1 MKFSLI
7 SAVTLALLCPLA
19 SGQQELKIWAY
30 DGSWYDQYGEAV
42 ALDGERAIVG
52 ASWAD
57 NPQSNSG
64 AAYLHNAVT
73 GAHLLELV
81 WTSSV
86 PGGQL
91 ANDRFGSSVGISGS
105 KCVVGAPG
113 TATGGAAYIFDTAT
127 GTQITELKPSDL
139 HYYDDFGDSVAI
151 SGELVVVSSPKDDDN
166 GLNSGSAYLFDAT
179 SGTELA
185 KLVASDGTS
194 DDNFGY
200 ALAINGNTIV
210 VGTPYTYG
218 TVFSGA
224 VYLFD
229 AITFAQ
235 TAKLFP
241 SDGAGHDQF
250 GLSVAISGTTIIIGA
265 PGVDD
270 NGSFSGAAYLFD
282 ATTGAELAKLRASDG
297 DADDYFGNSVAIS
310 GNTAIVGAPGD
321 DDNGSYSGSVYLFDI
336 TTGAE
341 IAKLLSSDG
350 AAGDKF
356 GRAVAISGTT
366 ALVGAEEDDDN
377 GPWSGSAYLYHWDCN
392 GNGIPDLSEP
402 DLNGNGIPDDC
413 ECTATDSCPTSPNT
427 AGAGVQI
434 SITGIPS
441 VSLNGLGFD
450 ATGGPFNQPGLFFHG
465 SGAANQPFGEG
476 VRCVSTP
483 ILRIPSLVFFD
494 ASGNTSKQLD
504 MNANA
509 LSGIQPAD
517 NRYFQLWYRDP
528 LGGLSGFNLSNGL
541 EITFCP

>member
-1 MKFSLI
+1 VKFSLI

-105 KCVVGAPG
+105 KCGVGAPG
-113 TATGGAAYIFDTAT
+113 TAGGGGAYIFDTAT

-139 HYYDDFGDSVAI
+139 HYYDDFGYSVAI

-235 TAKLFP
+235 TAKLLP

-250 GLSVAISGTTIIIGA
+250 GLSVAISGTTILIGA

-282 ATTGAELAKLRASDG
+282 ATTGAELAKLTASDG
-297 DADDYFGNSVAIS
+297 DADDAFGASVDIS
-310 GNTAIVGAPGD
+310 GNTAIIGAITD
-321 DDNGSYSGSVYLFDI
+321 DDNGFRSGSAYLFDA

-341 IAKLLSSDG
+341 LVKILPSDG
-350 AAGDKF
+350 IYGDEF
-356 GRAVAISGTT
+356 GMVAIHGGT
-366 ALVGAEEDDDN
+366 ALVGADDDDDN
-377 GPWSGSAYLYHWDCN
+377 GPESGSAYLYHWDCN
-392 GNGIPDLSEP
+392 ANGIPDLSEP

-413 ECTATDSCPTSPNT
+413 ECIATDSCSTSPNT

-450 ATGGPFNQPGLFFHG
+450 ATGGPSNQPGLFFHG
-465 SGAANQPFGEG
+465 PGAANQPFGEG

-494 ASGNTSKQLD
+494 GSGNTSKQLD

>member
-1 MKFSLI
+1 VKFSLI
-7 SAVTLALLCPLA
+7 SAVTLALLCPLV

-30 DGSWYDQYGEAV
+30 DGSWYDGYGGAV

-52 ASWAD
+52 ARWAN
-57 NPQSNSG
+57 NPGNRSG

-81 WTSSV
+81 WTNSV

-91 ANDRFGSSVGISGS
+91 TNEKFGSSVGIRGS

-113 TATGGAAYIFDTAT
+113 TAGGGAAYIFDTAT
-127 GTQITELKPSDL
+127 GTQITELEPSDVSSL
-139 HYYDDFGDSVAI
+139 DDFGYSVVI
-151 SGELVVVSSPKDDDN
+151 SGELVVVSSPKDDEN
-166 GLNSGSAYLFDAT
+166 GYRSGSAYLFDAT
-179 SGTELA
+179 SGIELA

-200 ALAINGNTIV
+200 ALAMDGNTIV
-210 VGTPYTYG
+210 VGAPYASG
-218 TVFSGA
+218 TVWSGA

-235 TAKLFP
+235 TAKLLP
-241 SDGAGHDQF
+241 SDGAGSDQF
-250 GLSVAISGTTIIIGA
+250 GLSVAISGTTILIGA

-282 ATTGAELAKLRASDG
+282 ATTGAELAKLTASDG
-297 DADDYFGNSVAIS
+297 EADEVFGVSVGIS
-310 GNTAIVGAPGD
+310 GSTAIIGATRD
-321 DDNGSYSGSVYLFDI
+321 DDNGFRSGSAYLFDV

-341 IAKLLSSDG
+341 LVKILPSDG
-350 AAGDKF
+350 ITRDGF
-356 GRAVAISGTT
+356 GRVAIHAGT

-377 GPWSGSAYLYHWDCN
+377 GPESGSAYLYHWDCN
-392 GNGIPDLSEP
+392 ANGIPDLSEP
-402 DLNGNGIPDDC
+402 DLNGNGIPDGC
-413 ECTATDSCPTSPNT
+413 ECIATDSCPTSPNT
-427 AGAGVQI
+427 VGSGVQI

-450 ATGGPFNQPGLFFHG
+450 ATGGPSNQPGLFFHG
-465 SGAANQPFGEG
+465 HGAANQPFGEG

-517 NRYFQLWYRDP
+517 TRYFQLWYRDP

>member
-1 MKFSLI
+1 MKFFLI
-7 SAVTLALLCPLA
+7 SAVTLALLCPLV

-30 DGSWYDQYGEAV
+30 DGSWYDRYGGAV

-57 NPQSNSG
+57 NPGSNSG

-81 WTSSV
+81 WTNSV

-91 ANDRFGSSVGISGS
+91 TNEYFGDSVGISGS

-113 TATGGAAYIFDTAT
+113 TAGGGAAYIFDTAT

-151 SGELVVVSSPKDDDN
+151 SGELVVVSSPQDDDN
-166 GLNSGSAYLFDAT
+166 GLDSGSAYLFDAT

-194 DDNFGY
+194 DDNFGH
-200 ALAINGNTIV
+200 ALAIDGDTIV
-210 VGTPYTYG
+210 VGVPDG
-218 TVFSGA
+218 SGAVFSGA

-229 AITFAQ
+229 ATTAAQ
-235 TAKLFP
+235 TAKLLP
-241 SDGAGHDQF
+241 SDGLAWDRF
-250 GLSVAISGTTIIIGA
+250 GLSVAISGTTILIGA

-270 NGSFSGAAYLFD
+270 NGSYSGAAYLFD
-282 ATTGAELAKLRASDG
+282 ATTGAELAKLTASDG
-297 DADDYFGNSVAIS
+297 DADDAFGASVGIS
-310 GNTAIVGAPGD
+310 GNTAIIGAITD
-321 DDNGSYSGSVYLFDI
+321 DDNGFRSGSAYLFDA

-341 IAKLLSSDG
+341 LVKILPSDG
-350 AAGDKF
+350 IYGDEF
-356 GRAVAISGTT
+356 GMVAIHGGT
-366 ALVGAEEDDDN
+366 ALVGADEDDDN
-377 GPWSGSAYLYHWDCN
+377 GPESGSAYLYHWDCN
-392 GNGIPDLSEP
+392 ANGIPDLSEP
-402 DLNGNGIPDDC
+402 DLNGNGIPDGC
-413 ECTATDSCPTSPNT
+413 ECIATDSCPTSPNT

-450 ATGGPFNQPGLFFHG
+450 ATGGPSNQPGLFFHG
-465 SGAANQPFGEG
+465 PGAANQPFGEG

-494 ASGNTSKQLD
+494 ASGYTSKQLD

-517 NRYFQLWYRDP
+517 TRYFQLWYRDP
-528 LGGLSGFNLSNGL
+528 LGGLFGFNLSNGL